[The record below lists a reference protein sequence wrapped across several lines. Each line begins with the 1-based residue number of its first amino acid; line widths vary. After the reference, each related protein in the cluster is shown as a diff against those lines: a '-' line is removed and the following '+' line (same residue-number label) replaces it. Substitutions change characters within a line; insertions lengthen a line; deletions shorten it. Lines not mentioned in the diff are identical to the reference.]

1 MYVTVAIGAALAV
14 FVLVEEPA
22 RRWLRARYEAKV
34 LRSPPRAG
42 LHPAIVYAVALAKST
57 SLREVL
63 GHRYGKVTLG
73 DSA

>member
-1 MYVTVAIGAALAV
+1 VYVTIAIGAALTV
-14 FVLVEEPA
+14 FVLIEEPS

-57 SLREVL
+57 SVREVL
-63 GHRYGKVTLG
+63 SHRYGKATLG
-73 DSA
+73 